1 MLAGPI
7 LSEKFLETANYTRDI
22 LGIDARTGVYEYS
35 DSTWRSAG
43 I

>member
-7 LSEKFLETANYTRDI
+7 LSEKFLKTANYTRDN
-22 LGIDARTGVYEYS
+22 LGVDARTGVYEHS
-35 DSTWRSAG
+35 DSTRRSAG